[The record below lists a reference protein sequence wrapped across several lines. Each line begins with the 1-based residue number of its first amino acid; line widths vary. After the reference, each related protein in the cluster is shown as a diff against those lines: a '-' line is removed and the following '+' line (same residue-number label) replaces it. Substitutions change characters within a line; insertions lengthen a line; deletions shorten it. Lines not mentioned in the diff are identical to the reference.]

1 MRAPLER
8 DLEAE
13 RFRLR
18 GAPSY
23 ERQRD
28 RFSAAQRFCASSG
41 VVRDEP
47 RMRIERVTA
56 IVRAVAPTREIH
68 VVPHLLLPLL
78 HAQDA
83 AVCACK
89 VRDVSIHRAFAVGVA
104 VHAVV

>member
-1 MRAPLER
+1 MRAPLEC

-18 GAPSY
+18 GAPSH

-28 RFSAAQRFCASSG
+28 RFSAAQCFCASSR

-47 RMRIERVTA
+47 RTRIERVTA
-56 IVRAVAPTREIH
+56 IVRAVARTREIH
-68 VVPHLLLPLL
+68 VVPNLLLPLF

-83 AVCACK
+83 TLCACK
-89 VRDVSIHRAFAVGVA
+89 VHDVSMHRAFAVGVA